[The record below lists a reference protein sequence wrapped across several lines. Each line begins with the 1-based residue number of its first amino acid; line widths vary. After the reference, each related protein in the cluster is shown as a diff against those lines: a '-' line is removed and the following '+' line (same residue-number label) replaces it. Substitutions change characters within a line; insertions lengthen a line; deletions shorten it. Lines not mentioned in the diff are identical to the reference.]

1 MRNAQRKSVD
11 SQKKKTGYLKEN
23 SASEI
28 NSKKDSIRKL
38 YSGMNG
44 FEEGREYKMYSVK
57 KYIYNDDQLKFIGP
71 CIILIVE

>member
-11 SQKKKTGYLKEN
+11 FQERKTGYLKEK
-23 SASEI
+23 SAGEI

-44 FEEGREYKMYSVK
+44 FEEGREYKICSVK
-57 KYIYNDDQLKFIGP
+57 KKIYNDDQLI
-71 CIILIVE
+71 